1 MLALEDILF
10 QAIVPDENK
19 IELSLLSARFHI
31 LKHEYESK
39 DVQRTEYEV
48 QRNKMLLKLFCLI
61 SEIEEAIEG
70 QHGDRWS
77 SLWNRS
83 FFGRS
88 WKTPWQYIQQV

>member
-70 QHGDRWS
+70 QHGDR
-77 SLWNRS
+77 
-83 FFGRS
+83 
-88 WKTPWQYIQQV
+88 